1 MKKRTELQA
10 EPELHGLVT
19 PGVGDGLA
27 GGQLEGGDGRKHDE
41 SGREGDSG
49 ESVTRK
55 GGLADGR
62 ERAVGDELNSLKVAS
77 DGRGACC
84 HLAAIFTD
92 TEGRI
97 LIDLKIV
104 RHIRSAVCQSG
115 LPVAVSY
122 VPPYD
127 QYSFA
132 LIVTLQVAGVSAHA
146 LHSFPVKAPK
156 LVLTI

>member
-10 EPELHGLVT
+10 EPELHGLVP
-19 PGVGDGLA
+19 PGVGDGFA

-41 SGREGDSG
+41 PGRECHAG
-49 ESVTRK
+49 ESVTRESA
-55 GGLADGR
+55 LADGR
-62 ERAVGDELNSLKVAS
+62 ERAVGDELNGLKVAS

-92 TEGRI
+92 TEGRV

-104 RHIRSAVCQSG
+104 RHIGSAVCQSG

-127 QYSFA
+127 QYDA
-132 LIVTLQVAGVSAHA
+132 GIAVTLIASETYSSS
-146 LHSFPVKAPK
+146 SFLKTPQGIV
-156 LVLTI
+156 